1 GTAGAAGGIECRA
14 FPTTALQIT
23 TTSNTP
29 RRVSDIRVSRV
40 YTRFITI
47 GVFTREY
54 PGITVGMMQALN
66 RGLKLFLLVVALV
79 FLVGAIWPEARLAI
93 VWAAGRCKGCT
104 FRDSIRSHNLLVEMA
119 RAGEQIGAAS
129 KVIEKDPQGFELV
142 ETPMGRYWTQP
153 R

>member
-1 GTAGAAGGIECRA
+1 
-14 FPTTALQIT
+14 
-23 TTSNTP
+23 
-29 RRVSDIRVSRV
+29 
-40 YTRFITI
+40 
-47 GVFTREY
+47 
-54 PGITVGMMQALN
+54 
-66 RGLKLFLLVVALV
+66 LV

-142 ETPMGRYWTQP
+142 ETPMGRYWTHP
-153 R
+153 RDRFLNFTLAEERLEIYGSNDVVVKPGDVVLDCGANVGVFTRTALNLGARLVVSIEPAPATVQCLRKNFSREIQE